1 MRTPVDATTTQ
12 AWADLTRLHD
22 HLHVDFRDWFAADP
36 DRAKRFSLSAADLYA
51 DLSKNYITDEVRDVL
66 VQLAEQT
73 GVAEHRDAM
82 LAGERINTTE
92 NRSVLHT
99 ALRLPADASLDVE
112 GTDVFRKY

>member
-51 DLSKNYITDEVRDVL
+51 DLSKNYITDEVRDAL

-82 LAGERINTTE
+82 LAGE
-92 NRSVLHT
+92 
-99 ALRLPADASLDVE
+99 
-112 GTDVFRKY
+112 